1 MGDECQRPGG
11 GVGTVGE
18 EDGEEVLVGRTAG
31 CTRRF
36 VGDKADGVDALAREL
51 DEDDGVVAG
60 GALGERLAH
69 LPDAEVDGADEGDE
83 ADGSLD
89 AAEETFSEPPRREIA
104 EERDPRGDEQGR
116 EQLRDHLDVAGVVRQ
131 PRRLHQRIQEA
142 GRADE
147 DELEDEQRHCER
159 RHEQEPGDETGS
171 EPTAESHTGSATGRR
186 ISVGRRIATPY
197 TGGGERGGMFTGI
210 VEGTGEVVGVETT
223 EDGRRLRI
231 GHGFDT
237 VEHGQSI
244 GVSGVCLTVERYDD
258 DWFEVFLAS
267 ETVAK
272 TYLGGVEVGDA
283 VNLERAMPA
292 DGRFDGHIVQGHVDG
307 VATVEAVER
316 IGDDWAFTVSLPPDL
331 ARYVVSKGSITLDG
345 ISLTVAELD
354 DDAGTIT
361 IAIIPTTYDLTTL
374 SAKEPGDPVHV
385 EVDVVAKYVERLVG
399 DAGGDA

>member
-1 MGDECQRPGG
+1 VGDERQRPGG
-11 GVGTVGE
+11 RVGAVGE
-18 EDGEEVLVGRTAG
+18 EDGVEIRVGRAAG

-36 VGDKADGVDALAREL
+36 VGDEADGINALAREL

-60 GALGERLAH
+60 GALGKRLAH
-69 LPDAEVDGADEGDE
+69 LPDAEVDGPDEWHETDGAFDATEE
-83 ADGSLD
+83 AF
-89 AAEETFSEPPRREIA
+89 AQPPRGQIA
-104 EERDPRGDEQGR
+104 EQGDGRGDEQGR
-116 EQLRDHLDVAGVVRQ
+116 EQLGDHLDVAGVVRQ
-131 PRRLHQRIQEA
+131 SRRLHQRIQEA

-159 RHEQEPGDETGS
+159 RYEQETSHETGS
-171 EPTAESHTGSATGRR
+171 EPTAESHTGNAAGRL

-197 TGGGERGGMFTGI
+197 TGGGERTRMFTGI
-210 VEGTGEVVGVETT
+210 VEGTGEVVGVDVT
-223 EDGRRLRI
+223 EEGRRLRI
-231 GHGFDT
+231 RHGFDA

-272 TYLGGVEVGDA
+272 TYLGGVGVGDP

-316 IGDDWAFTVSLPPDL
+316 VGDDWAFTFSLPPELD
-331 ARYVVSKGSITLDG
+331 RYVVSKGSIALDG

-354 DDAGTIT
+354 DEAGTIT
-361 IAIIPTTYDLTTL
+361 VAIIPATYDLTTL
-374 SAKEPGDPVHV
+374 SAKEPGDPVHI
-385 EVDVVAKYVERLVG
+385 EVDVVAKYVERLV
-399 DAGGDA
+399 DEA